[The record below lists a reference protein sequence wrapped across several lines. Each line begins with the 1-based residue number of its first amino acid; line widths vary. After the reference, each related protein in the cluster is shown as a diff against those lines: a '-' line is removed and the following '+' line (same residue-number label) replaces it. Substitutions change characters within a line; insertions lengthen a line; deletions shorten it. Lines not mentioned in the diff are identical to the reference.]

1 MADKPVLRPVPYEN
15 GSYYRLKDKKLIVV
29 VRNFGKDC
37 DKETTTQV
45 DFGGYGTCIKRDD
58 RAPQVRPTKPLA
70 AGESETL
77 EFDCPSDDCFD
88 PDCEFYI
95 CVDVENVLEEDP
107 TTRNNVTRG
116 ICRKPMVPYLVVI
129 PNDKGDLLTR
139 EGEQLK
145 FIVQNQ
151 GTAYARSSITKIET
165 ETYPEIKVETPEFEP
180 GHTREISVEMPKGK
194 AVGKGSKYRI
204 SLDIEGVLHVPDERN
219 RRPRRPYQGQIK

>member
-45 DFGGYGTCIKRDD
+45 DFGGYGTCIKPDH
-58 RAPQVRPTKPLA
+58 RAPQVRLTKPLA
-70 AGESETL
+70 AGEPDTL

-95 CVDVENVLEEDP
+95 SVDVENVLEEDP
-107 TTRNNVTRG
+107 TRRNNVTRG
-116 ICRKPMVPYLVVI
+116 VCCKPMVPYLVVI
-129 PNDKGDLLTR
+129 PNGKGELLIRDDK
-139 EGEQLK
+139 QLK

-151 GTAYARSSITKIET
+151 GTAYARSSITKIEIQG
-165 ETYPEIKVETPEFEP
+165 YPEIKLKTPELDP
-180 GHTREISVEMPKGK
+180 GHTYEMSVEMLKGK
-194 AVGKGSKYRI
+194 AVGKGSKYSI
-204 SLDIEGVLHVPDERN
+204 SLDIDGLVHVPDDRN
-219 RRPRRPYQGQIK
+219 KRPRRPYQGEIK